1 MPQSHGPYVP
11 SVDDMADAIERVK
24 QLMEEDPEF
33 REELEVGRPTGN
45 PITLGPR
52 LPPPEEW
59 AQLQV
64 KGAQDNADKWLA
76 RTTHPKKNFRE
87 EALRE
92 SSRARYHESMDR
104 VLRDNLWE
112 GGMALVDESEA
123 LAIVAKRGR
132 DVYSR
137 GVADRTDK
145 ILRRVKEL
153 HADRLALAATIDAMP
168 VATDADREAKMIANK
183 RGLEAIGR
191 QRRGVS

>member
-1 MPQSHGPYVP
+1 MGDSQEAFVP
-11 SVDDMADAIERVK
+11 SVDDMADAIEHVK
-24 QLMEEDPEF
+24 QLMEEDPEW

-76 RTTHPKKNFRE
+76 RTTHPKKNFKE

-92 SSRARYHESMDR
+92 TSRRRFHDSMER
-104 VLRDNLWE
+104 VLSENRWE

-132 DVYSR
+132 DVYVR

-168 VATDADREAKMIANK
+168 VATDSEREAKMIANK

-191 QRRGVS
+191 ARRGAS